1 MYSYLFLMSHVY
13 DTMEAD
19 QQFKDYIIPMLLNKT
34 YQRCGKELRR
44 ELSTVKKYASILNVL
59 RNKCSSGAM
68 TLDWIETHLH
78 SFTSLYE
85 RKTDDR
91 TTLRRYVRELTAL
104 RAGAELLNQPHV
116 VQTLGALASE
126 LQRKVMGQEMTQEQD
141 EREQRSYKSFEQLRL
156 NARKLESSKD
166 PMKWLLYELMVPAD
180 GSYALRLDARTLM
193 CWHAHDPNPPQGNC
207 ITPYGEMIFKHYK
220 TSKYKP
226 GSGNWVSVGSTMNAK
241 KALRTVWPQSS
252 ELAPLFTPGEGK
264 QYDQPSFSKYVQS
277 AWILDDTPPPTAQ
290 NIRSAIITHFLN
302 GKNNLRPSLLDT
314 QAFARKSMTSPAMME
329 LAYHKLIKAHC
340 M

>member
-1 MYSYLFLMSHVY
+1 MPHVY
-13 DTMEAD
+13 DTMNDDVAFKAYVTPLLSKDMYVRGGRRLQREPKTIEKYVSLLLALRKQYTHDKGNDLGWLKTSQPQLMRRFAD
-19 QQFKDYIIPMLLNKT
+19 VTQDKT
-34 YQRCGKELRR
+34 
-44 ELSTVKKYASILNVL
+44 V
-59 RNKCSSGAM
+59 
-68 TLDWIETHLH
+68 
-78 SFTSLYE
+78 
-85 RKTDDR
+85 
-91 TTLRRYVRELTAL
+91 LRRYVRELTAL
-104 RAGAELLNQPHV
+104 RAGAQALQDLHLVDTYGSLAV
-116 VQTLGALASE
+116 VFQKQIT
-126 LQRKVMGQEMTQEQD
+126 QQEMKQDQD

-156 NARKLESSKD
+156 NARKLESGKD

-226 GSGNWVSVGSTMNAK
+226 GSDNWVSVGSTMNAK